1 MVQRTQFA
9 VLKSRNEVTP
19 FTHWLPTYLFDVPST
34 SLKSMY
40 EYVAFN
46 PFNSSPESLAAELT
60 KKSAEGWE
68 VVDIVTT
75 FDGRYCAFLR
85 RPTQDVTSSSTTSS
99 PVATPVTAHITV
111 TETTTSSAAAPA
123 AWYADPSNRFELRYW
138 DGSEWTEHVARG
150 GQQFTDPPIA

>member
-1 MVQRTQFA
+1 
-9 VLKSRNEVTP
+9 
-19 FTHWLPTYLFDVPST
+19 
-34 SLKSMY
+34 MY

-46 PFNSSPESLAAELT
+46 PFNSSPESLATELT

-85 RPTQDVTSSSTTSS
+85 RPTQGATPNSQVSS
-99 PVATPVTAHITV
+99 PVTAQVSV
-111 TETTTSSAAAPA
+111 TETTSSNAAAPA